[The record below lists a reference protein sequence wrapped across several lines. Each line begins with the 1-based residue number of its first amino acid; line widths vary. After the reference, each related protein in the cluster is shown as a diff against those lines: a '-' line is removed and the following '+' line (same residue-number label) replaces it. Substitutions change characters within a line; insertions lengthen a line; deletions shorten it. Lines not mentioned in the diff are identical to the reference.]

1 MLGIIQNSKQ
11 VVEAI
16 KETGQIKRE
25 IKELDEQIENETG
38 KRIAANLEKITAD
51 YQQVKQENAQLLT
64 QLKKS
69 N

>member
-1 MLGIIQNSKQ
+1 M
-11 VVEAI
+11 VDAI

-51 YQQVKQENAQLLT
+51 YQQVKQENQHLLI
-64 QLKKS
+64 QLKS
-69 N
+69 

>member
-1 MLGIIQNSKQ
+1 M
-11 VVEAI
+11 EAI

-51 YQQVKQENAQLLT
+51 YQQMKQENAQLMA
-64 QLKKS
+64 QIKS
-69 N
+69 

>member
-1 MLGIIQNSKQ
+1 

-51 YQQVKQENAQLLT
+51 YQQVKQENVQLLT